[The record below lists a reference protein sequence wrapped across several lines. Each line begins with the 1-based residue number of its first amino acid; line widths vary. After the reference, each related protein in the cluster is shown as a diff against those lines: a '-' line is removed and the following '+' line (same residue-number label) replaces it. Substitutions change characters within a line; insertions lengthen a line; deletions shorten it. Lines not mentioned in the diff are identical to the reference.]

1 MATIPVLPSNHPLG
15 PNPYNPQTHPAWN
28 SAYDQ
33 CFQLQI
39 FNPQL
44 AMHAR
49 CLGYLIIEAID
60 DASRN
65 YITEEILRCMADD
78 DKLRDLTKLY
88 VEHLFRFCE
97 LASKALFTN
106 S

>member
-1 MATIPVLPSNHPLG
+1 MAAIPVLPSNHPLG

-39 FNPQL
+39 SNPQL

-78 DKLRDLTKLY
+78 DKLRDLAKLY

-97 LASKALFTN
+97 LAS
-106 S
+106 

>member
-1 MATIPVLPSNHPLG
+1 MAAIPVLPSNHPLG

-33 CFQLQI
+33 CFQLQTS
-39 FNPQL
+39 NPQL

-65 YITEEILRCMADD
+65 YITEEILRCMTDD
-78 DKLRDLTKLY
+78 DKLRDLAKLY

-97 LASKALFTN
+97 LASRALFTH